1 MIQEWRRAGRH
12 RLAAALPTQR
22 DERETAS
29 PYSDPPQRANETLR
43 QSHERFQL
51 VYRATYDV
59 IWDWNLRTNTLW
71 WSESLQTI
79 FGYGA
84 EEIEPNIESWTGRIH
99 PEDLDRVRTGIHA
112 AIDSG
117 QQSWSDQYR
126 FRRKDGRYAEVD
138 DRGCIARQAD
148 GNPVRMIGAMH
159 DISARKRDEE
169 TIKRQRDEIASYY
182 DNAPIGLAVLDPDLR
197 YLRINKLLAEI
208 NGIPA
213 AEHTGKTVKDL
224 LPSFEAQAKKVISEI
239 IKTGKPIK
247 DIEFSGE
254 TAAKPGV
261 IRFFLESWYPLKN
274 DANKTTGFTVI
285 VQDITERKHM
295 EETLVIQNKISDIFL
310 SVHDDEMFNEVL
322 KVILEV
328 MQSPFGVFG
337 YIDAAGA
344 LVVPTM
350 TRQIWDK
357 CRVPEKTIIFPRETW
372 GDSSWP
378 RAIREKRMI
387 YTNEPSAGIPEG
399 HVDIQRHI
407 SLPILFQGEVIG
419 LFQVANKETDYT
431 EADIVKL
438 ETIAGFVA
446 PVLNAR
452 LQRQRHE
459 EELRKKNDDLTRF
472 TYIVSHN
479 LKSPLVT
486 IRTFVGY
493 LEKDARKRYTEGV
506 NKDLR
511 YIRAATDKMS
521 RLLDELLELLRIG
534 CKVNPPVEVP
544 LQVIVKEALDLVAG
558 RMAERGAKV
567 EVTPEPILLYGDR
580 PRLVE
585 VFQNLVDNAVKFMG
599 DEPAPRVEIG
609 VEQTGGEI
617 VLFVRDN
624 GIGIDPKHRAK
635 LFGLFEQLD
644 PSMEGTGIGLA
655 LARRIVEVH
664 GGRIWVESEGHGKG
678 ATFRFTLS
686 KTRRQ
691 PS

>member
-29 PYSDPPQRANETLR
+29 PYSDPPQRANET
-43 QSHERFQL
+43 Q
-51 VYRATYDV
+51 
-59 IWDWNLRTNTLW
+59 
-71 WSESLQTI
+71 
-79 FGYGA
+79 
-84 EEIEPNIESWTGRIH
+84 
-99 PEDLDRVRTGIHA
+99 
-112 AIDSG
+112 
-117 QQSWSDQYR
+117 
-126 FRRKDGRYAEVD
+126 
-138 DRGCIARQAD
+138 
-148 GNPVRMIGAMH
+148 
-159 DISARKRDEE
+159 
-169 TIKRQRDEIASYY
+169 
-182 DNAPIGLAVLDPDLR
+182 
-197 YLRINKLLAEI
+197 
-208 NGIPA
+208 
-213 AEHTGKTVKDL
+213 
-224 LPSFEAQAKKVISEI
+224 
-239 IKTGKPIK
+239 
-247 DIEFSGE
+247 
-254 TAAKPGV
+254 
-261 IRFFLESWYPLKN
+261 
-274 DANKTTGFTVI
+274 
-285 VQDITERKHM
+285 
-295 EETLVIQNKISDIFL
+295 VIQKKISDIFL

-678 ATFRFTLS
+678 ATFRFTLA